1 VPQLILPLAASLSAP
16 EERGKVVGTIM
27 SGFSRDFVVQ
37 NLKWFYRRY
46 SYWRAMFWI
55 ASGLCLVLF
64 LSSRNNFLIISQSL
78 MAVQTIDWF
87 AFHLNQGA
95 TFIA

>member
-1 VPQLILPLAASLSAP
+1 
-16 EERGKVVGTIM
+16 
-27 SGFSRDFVVQ
+27 
-37 NLKWFYRRY
+37 
-46 SYWRAMFWI
+46 MFWI

-78 MAVQTIDWF
+78 MARTNNWF

-95 TFIA
+95 TFMREATLINVFSFAQFGAFGLQWFYYFQKNLSILLVPQ